1 METRGYVL
9 TIVLALIP
17 VALAFIGA
25 SRFGYRI
32 PTRSRFYRF
41 HTILY
46 LGTVIWGL
54 LASALMKLSSYIDWW
69 LDDATIFLELV
80 FGIVGAIVCVMV
92 APGVWWLERQP
103 DSVKASKI
111 GRLVLTTITTLP
123 YFLILGVILFYHE

>member
-1 METRGYVL
+1 ML

-17 VALAFIGA
+17 VALAFMGA

-32 PTRSRFYRF
+32 PTRLRFYRF

-46 LGTVIWGL
+46 LGMVIWGL
-54 LASALMKLSSYIDWW
+54 LASVLMKLSSYIDLW
-69 LDDATIFLELV
+69 LDDATILLELV
-80 FGIVGAIVCVMV
+80 FGIVGVIVCVML

-111 GRLVLTTITTLP
+111 GRLVLTTMTTLP
-123 YFLILGVILFYHE
+123 YFLILGIILFYHE